1 MSISFDAMKADS
13 KRLDSLVYFLQ
24 DAQKK
29 ETDPVSLADTCEGVV
44 YNGVTGANIVKGA
57 VSLFAQNPLTAL
69 LEFGSAGLLHRSRD
83 LKSLRKEIQALT
95 AERVKLET
103 QVKEFSSENGKLKGH
118 VQEFSEQNSK
128 LKGRVEEFS
137 SENGKLKGRV
147 EDLGA
152 EVLQLKAQVQRFMQE
167 NETLHASNSTFA
179 ANNRVLEATSMNLQ
193 SFIENSQGMLRDQ
206 YKEFIALK
214 VEAATV
220 REQLRS
226 ESEALTKARQ
236 EVQEACREL
245 RETQRAQKD
254 AQAQFEA
261 SNATLAQNVREFAAA
276 NRQRQA
282 TEQPVVFVVNAQGQ
296 AARAS
301 QEDSRHSH
309 HHMQHRSFLG
319 TSVMV

>member
-1 MSISFDAMKADS
+1 MSISFDAMKADF

-24 DAQKK
+24 DTQKK
-29 ETDPVSLADTCEGVV
+29 EADPVSLADTCEGVV
-44 YNGVTGANIVKGA
+44 YDGVTGANIVKGA

-83 LKSLRKEIQALT
+83 LKSLRNEIQAL
-95 AERVKLET
+95 AVERGKLQA
-103 QVKEFSSENGKLKGH
+103 QVKEFSSENGKLKGQ
-118 VQEFSEQNSK
+118 VQEFSQENGK

-147 EDLGA
+147 EDLGV

-193 SFIENSQGMLRDQ
+193 SFIDNSQGMLREQ

-245 RETQRAQKD
+245 RETQRAQKE

-261 SNATLAQNVREFAAA
+261 SNAVLAQHVRHL
-276 NRQRQA
+276 A
-282 TEQPVVFVVNAQGQ
+282 TITYPGAQPQQSLTVEHDARGSFVLEQGVGQ
-296 AARAS
+296 
-301 QEDSRHSH
+301 EI
-309 HHMQHRSFLG
+309 
-319 TSVMV
+319 V